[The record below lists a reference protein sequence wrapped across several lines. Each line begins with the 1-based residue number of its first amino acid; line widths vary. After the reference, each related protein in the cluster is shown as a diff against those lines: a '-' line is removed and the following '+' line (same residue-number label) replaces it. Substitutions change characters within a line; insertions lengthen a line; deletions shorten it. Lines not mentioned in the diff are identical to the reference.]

1 MSRPSLTAGGL
12 TVGGLTVGG
21 RTLGAPACPS
31 GGMR

>member
-12 TVGGLTVGG
+12 TAGRLTP
-21 RTLGAPACPS
+21 GAPAGPS

>member
-12 TVGGLTVGG
+12 TVGGLTP
-21 RTLGAPACPS
+21 GAPAGPS

>member
-12 TVGGLTVGG
+12 IPGGLIPGG
-21 RTLGAPACPS
+21 PARPS